1 MVRIA
6 DGAPAIAVS
15 PNQAEFAV
23 LDGGLVRFF
32 SSTTG
37 AEQGQLEVALGEGEL
52 IYTGPDRLVVV
63 VRTGE
68 HTWIALVRR
77 KDRVVLSRSEITGP
91 LSLLAAS
98 AQRLV
103 LIDPTGER
111 PRLGSI
117 TTDAIGFEPLQVRT
131 PLRFACITPEQ
142 DFLLAPRD
150 ELVRWDP
157 LRKRTA
163 AKLHLP
169 FDPQTTRGGF
179 ASRHRQLWLV
189 RGDKLRVFR
198 FSDGRPH
205 GEIKAPGPIVDV
217 MSHGA
222 SSRLVLVCKTE
233 QGLVLQQV
241 DVSTGDT
248 ALMGPP
254 THQALAVIETD
265 PPWLVGVDA
274 GGEPTR
280 APLQPATILGEFA
293 PDPIKRQPGDG
304 DKTGDWRAKL
314 RPKRTHHAEPQD
326 EEAGEDDDSAYAS
339 EPEPDDEPPAV
350 REPAA
355 PPPSREPSAVARAV
369 AARRVAPSPASTPSP
384 VTPPRAERPAPLIA
398 DALQVLVGPLGK
410 HPMGELARYA
420 RAVLSGEPARAPS
433 ASNTRIVAVERR
445 FGLSHGATLLCQLLY
460 GVRLLGEH
468 EKGIAPLDALRAF
481 APRSDGDVEA
491 AWAEVLGVGDLG
503 RRGLLAS
510 THGRLRIAES
520 VARFIDGQAA
530 QVRILPGDAE
540 LDEPPEPASYRLDG
554 GELEVQGAALA
565 RALGAPVALVTGGE
579 LREKL
584 VEARLHGAVPLIDSN
599 LFEPWVLEDD
609 WVVVVLRR
617 RAHAAID
624 ALTAL
629 DIEPAPEPE
638 SSTG

>member
-1 MVRIA
+1 MIRIA

-23 LDGGLVRFF
+23 LDGGLIRFF

-37 AEQGQLEVALGEGEL
+37 AEHGQLEVALGEGEL
-52 IYTGPDRLVVV
+52 TYTGSDRLVVV

-91 LSLLAAS
+91 LHLLAAS
-98 AQRLV
+98 AHRLV
-103 LIDPTGER
+103 LLDPTGER

-117 TTDAIGFEPLQVRT
+117 AADAIGFEPLQVRT
-131 PLRFACITPEQ
+131 PLRFACVTPEQ

-157 LRKRTA
+157 VRKRTA

-198 FSDGRPH
+198 FSDGRPQ
-205 GEIKAPGPIVDV
+205 GEIKAVGPIVDV
-217 MSHGA
+217 MHHGA

-233 QGLVLQQV
+233 AGLALQQV
-241 DVSTGDT
+241 DVSTGDVSSLG
-248 ALMGPP
+248 AP
-254 THQALAVIETD
+254 THQALALVETD

-280 APLQPATILGEFA
+280 VALAPATILGEFA

-314 RPKRTHHAEPQD
+314 RPKRTHHAEPQ
-326 EEAGEDDDSAYAS
+326 EEEMSDEDDA
-339 EPEPDDEPPAV
+339 PEGDEPAEEGPAT
-350 REPAA
+350 PAA
-355 PPPSREPSAVARAV
+355 PTVAPGREPSVAARAV
-369 AARRVAPSPASTPSP
+369 ASRRNAPSVAAAAATPTRAAP
-384 VTPPRAERPAPLIA
+384 VFV
-398 DALQVLVGPLGK
+398 DALTTTTLLGPLGK

-420 RAVLSGEPARAPS
+420 RAVLTGEPARAPS
-433 ASNTRIVAVERR
+433 ASATRIVAVERR
-445 FGLSHGATLLCQLLY
+445 FGLSRGATLLCQLLY
-460 GVRLLGEH
+460 GVRLLGEP
-468 EKGIAPLDALRAF
+468 EAGVAPVDALRAF
-481 APRSDGDVEA
+481 EPRSDADVEA
-491 AWAEVLGVGDLG
+491 AWSEVLGVGDLG
-503 RRGLLAS
+503 RRGLLAEAR
-510 THGRLRIAES
+510 GRLRLAPS
-520 VARFIDGQAA
+520 VARFIDGHPPQL
-530 QVRILPGDAE
+530 RILEGDAE

-554 GELEVQGAALA
+554 GELETQGAALA

-584 VEARLHGAVPLIDSN
+584 VEARLYGAVPLIDSN

-617 RAHAAID
+617 RAHATID

-629 DIEPAPEPE
+629 DIEPPPEPE
-638 SSTG
+638 ASTG